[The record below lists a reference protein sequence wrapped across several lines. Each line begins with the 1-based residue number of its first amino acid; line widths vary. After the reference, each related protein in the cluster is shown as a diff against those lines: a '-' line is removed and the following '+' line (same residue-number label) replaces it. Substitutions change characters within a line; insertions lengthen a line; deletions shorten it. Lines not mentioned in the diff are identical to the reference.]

1 MQNTFAQ
8 VVNSPVQ
15 INMAQVI
22 ITVKLMPTDIEV
34 DLSEL
39 EKSASKEI
47 EKFGGKIGRVTQEP
61 IAFGLKALMI
71 SFFSD
76 ESKSNLDPLEDLL
89 RNLENVESV
98 DIVEVRRALG

>member
-1 MQNTFAQ
+1 MQNTFAKIVSSQ
-8 VVNSPVQ
+8 VQ
-15 INMAQVI
+15 IKMAQVI
-22 ITVKLMPTDIEV
+22 ITVKLMPVDVDV
-34 DLSEL
+34 DLSKL

-76 ESKSNLDPLEDLL
+76 ESKSNLDPLEESL
-89 RNLENVESV
+89 RNVTDVESV

>member
-1 MQNTFAQ
+1 MQNIFVKIVSSQ
-8 VVNSPVQ
+8 VQ
-15 INMAQVI
+15 IKMAQVI
-22 ITVKLMPTDIEV
+22 ITVKLMPVDVDV
-34 DLSEL
+34 DLSKL

-61 IAFGLKALMI
+61 IAFGLNALMI

-76 ESKSNLDPLEDLL
+76 ESKSNLDPLEESL
-89 RNLENVESV
+89 RNVTDVESV